1 MTGQSLIRGSF
12 GLTAPDDTGDPSAVD
27 LRRLARLRQQAP
39 RGIEGLLNPPASAA
53 LLTSRNGDLALWAA
67 HDQWQAP
74 YVPPLQG
81 HLLAITLAPT
91 PGCCSWLPGEGLQRR
106 HLGGGEVLI
115 LPAGETGFVQWPAR
129 HQLLLLSLRP
139 RLFYGAQALRRQAT
153 GAPVAARS
161 GLVDPVIHGMAT
173 TLQAAGQRDVAAA
186 GRMADHLARALAAHL
201 VAHYA
206 PEEAPQQSGLT
217 QARLHRVLAF
227 LESRLAEPVSL
238 ADAARGWPAAAST
251 TSRTC
256 SSRRWA
262 SRRCAT
268 CSTAAHAACAANWCR
283 PRSWA
288 WARSGCRVGLPD
300 PARFSQMPSVPT
312 GIRPFGPSQASLKRR
327 ALFFGMAFHYVFP
340 AVFSNHGET
349 AASTI
354 KRGTEHGTRLSP
366 GRPQSRHTHTQETA
380 MTPNIAAGP
389 PAR

>member
-12 GLTAPDDTGDPSAVD
+12 ALPAPDDTDDPSAVD

-39 RGIEGLLNPPASAA
+39 RGIEALLDPPAGTA
-53 LLTSRNGDLALWAA
+53 LLTSRNGDLALWTA

-81 HLLAITLAPT
+81 HLLAITLGPA

-115 LPAGETGFVQWPAR
+115 LPAGEAGFVQWPAR

-139 RLFYGAQALRRQAT
+139 RLLYGAQALRRQAT

-173 TLQAAGQRDVAAA
+173 TLQAAGLRDASAAA
-186 GRMADHLARALAAHL
+186 RMADHLARALAAHL

-206 PEEAPQQSGLT
+206 PVAAPPQGGLT

-238 ADAARGWPAAAST
+238 AEAAEVAGCSVHHFAHLFKAAMGVAPMRYLRDTRMQRARELVET
-251 TSRTC
+251 TRLSMREIGL
-256 SSRRWA
+256 
-262 SRRCAT
+262 
-268 CSTAAHAACAANWCR
+268 H
-283 PRSWA
+283 
-288 WARSGCRVGLPD
+288 VGLPE
-300 PARFSQMPSVPT
+300 PSRFSQMFRTHWKASPS
-312 GIRPFGPSQASLKRR
+312 SLRR
-327 ALFFGMAFHYVFP
+327 L
-340 AVFSNHGET
+340 
-349 AASTI
+349 
-354 KRGTEHGTRLSP
+354 R
-366 GRPQSRHTHTQETA
+366 
-380 MTPNIAAGP
+380 
-389 PAR
+389 